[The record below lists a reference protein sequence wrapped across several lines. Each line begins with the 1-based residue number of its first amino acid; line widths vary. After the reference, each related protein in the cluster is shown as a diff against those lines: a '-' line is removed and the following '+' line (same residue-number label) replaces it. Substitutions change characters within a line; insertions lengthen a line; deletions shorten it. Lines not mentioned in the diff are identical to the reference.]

1 MEGKH
6 IYRSSWVRSFI
17 NIQVCSFQL
26 LVWLLKGWGE
36 ICEVFTGEK
45 IRDPELSYR
54 SFIPYYRLT
63 QGQYTLT
70 WRFMGNQCSA
80 WLCAL
85 MLFCWADFCFS
96 EMNRKTGTNPEIFP
110 NWAWIRRAWEQEV
123 HEDRIKDHNLWGRL
137 THWGDLH
144 PSWFARQSYMMF
156 YVLTVFL
163 TNPVL
168 SCIHTGRFMSF
179 LQIFKEVSCIYL
191 FFLVPNSYLIY
202 FLTLF

>member
-45 IRDPELSYR
+45 ITDPVVLQILYTVLQTHPGTIYANVTLHGKSVLSM
-54 SFIPYYRLT
+54 T
-63 QGQYTLT
+63 V
-70 WRFMGNQCSA
+70 C
-80 WLCAL
+80 L
-85 MLFCWADFCFS
+85 MLFCWAGFCFS
-96 EMNRKTGTNPEIFP
+96 EINRKTGTNPEIFP

>member
-1 MEGKH
+1 MQFSAAGLIAKGLRWNLWSVHWWKDYRPRVVLQILYTVLQTHPGTIYANVTLHGK
-6 IYRSSWVRSFI
+6 SVLSMT
-17 NIQVCSFQL
+17 VC
-26 LVWLLKGWGE
+26 
-36 ICEVFTGEK
+36 
-45 IRDPELSYR
+45 
-54 SFIPYYRLT
+54 
-63 QGQYTLT
+63 
-70 WRFMGNQCSA
+70 
-80 WLCAL
+80 L

-96 EMNRKTGTNPEIFP
+96 EINRKTGTNPEIFP

-123 HEDRIKDHNLWGRL
+123 HGDRIKDHNLWGRL